1 MTISKFARRSLVFWL
16 VTAAA
21 TEALA
26 AQDNTESP
34 PVAAQDGTETPPV
47 DEPEEIVVTAQLRE
61 QSLQDVPIS
70 IDVLG
75 AEEIADK
82 KIDDIGDI
90 GNEVP
95 GLSVY
100 SFVPRQVN
108 PSIRGAASL
117 NDSPGV
123 DQSVAMFLDGVYIGQ
138 TGFFSLDLFDVERI
152 EVLKGPQ
159 GTLFGRNVTGGALSI
174 VTAIPPKTFDAA
186 LEATLGNYGQK
197 EVQGVVG
204 GPFTDALAGQLAFS
218 WKNSDGFYKNTF
230 DGSDVE
236 GRNTFSVR
244 TKLRFD
250 PSDAAEIILSAE
262 YARDKLDGVAFDL
275 FGDPLPYMDT
285 EAFGPDD
292 DVTLNTPGEL
302 DSETWAFTG
311 TVNVDTDLG
320 KITSITAYRKS
331 EIFTEYDID
340 GTPVVQ
346 LVGGDDDN
354 IKQFSQELRLT
365 GEAGNLQYVGGLYFL
380 NINHKRIENR
390 LLDGFPGSTYDLF
403 LAPPDGPNPNL
414 TVQGQDIET
423 KSYAA
428 YAEFTYDLG
437 ALSLTGGLRYTKDN
451 KSGTSFCTTEGADL
465 FCPPPARTIEH
476 DGSWDAITPRFV
488 AQYEFNNYVMAYASF
503 SRGFKSGG
511 FPLNIFDTDP
521 ESEFKPEFAN
531 NYEVG
536 LKSRFFNRRLQANI
550 ALFQIDFTDLQV
562 LQQSPE
568 GQIFA
573 ANAGEARTRGVEVD
587 LNARV
592 SDAFNLYANY
602 SYLDAEFKSLEIE
615 GADLS
620 GKRPRATPKHS
631 FNVGGSY
638 TFALGDAGNLTLRT
652 NVVYRS
658 RYFLSVDNAPNRTA
672 KVNGLVNAG
681 LEYATADERW
691 EFSLWAKNLTD
702 ERFFL
707 TKADRGTFI
716 QRRVDRNAGD
726 RTWTGRYNEP
736 RTFGATVR
744 FNY

>member
-1 MTISKFARRSLVFWL
+1 MTMNKHAGRSFLIL
-16 VTAAA
+16 CLMTGGA
-21 TEALA
+21 THAFA
-26 AQDNTESP
+26 AQETP
-34 PVAAQDGTETPPV
+34 AAEENREEPPV
-47 DEPEEIVVTAQLRE
+47 DEDEIVVTAQLRE

-82 KIDDIGDI
+82 KIDDIADI
-90 GNEVP
+90 GNEAP

-138 TGFFSLDLFDVERI
+138 VGFFSLDLFDVERI

-174 VTAIPPKTFDAA
+174 VTTRPPEAFDAT
-186 LEATLGNYGQK
+186 LEATLGKYEQK
-197 EVQGVVG
+197 ELQGVVG
-204 GPFTDALAGQLAFS
+204 GPLTDSLAGQIAFS
-218 WKNSDGFYKNTF
+218 WKDSDGFYENTF
-230 DGSDVE
+230 DGDDVE

-244 TKLRFD
+244 GKLRYNF
-250 PSDAAEIILSAE
+250 SDAAEVVLSAE
-262 YARDKLDGVAFDL
+262 YGRDKLDGIGFDL
-275 FGDPLPYMDT
+275 EGDPLPYMGT
-285 EAFGPDD
+285 EAFGADD
-292 DVTLNTPGEL
+292 EVTLNTPGEL
-302 DSETWAFTG
+302 DNKTWAYTG
-311 TVNVDTDLG
+311 TINVDTSIG
-320 KITSITAYRKS
+320 TITSITAYRKA
-331 EIFTEYDID
+331 ENFIEFDID

-346 LVGGDDDN
+346 LVARDDDR

-365 GEAGNLQYVGGLYFL
+365 GEVDNLQYVGGLYYL
-380 NINHKRIENR
+380 NINHQRTEDR

-403 LAPPDGPNPNL
+403 LAPPGGPNPNL

-428 YAEFTYDLG
+428 YAEVTYTLG
-437 ALSLTGGLRYTKDN
+437 GLSLTGGIRYTKDE

-465 FCPPPARTIEH
+465 FCPPPAATVEH
-476 DGSWDAITPRFV
+476 DGSWDAFTPRFV
-488 AQYEFNNYVMAYASF
+488 AQYEFNDDVMVYGSF

-511 FPLNIFDTDP
+511 FPLNIFDPDP
-521 ESEFKPEFAN
+521 QADFEPEYAN

-536 LKSRFFNRRLQANI
+536 LKSRFWGRRLQANI
-550 ALFQIDFTDLQV
+550 ALFQLDFTDLQV

-568 GQIFA
+568 GLIFA
-573 ANAGEARTRGVEVD
+573 ANAGKARTRGVEID

-592 SDAFNLYANY
+592 TDGLNLYGNY
-602 SYLDAEFKSLEIE
+602 THLDAEFKSLEIE

-620 GKRPRATPKHS
+620 GKEPRATPKHA
-631 FNVGGSY
+631 FNVGGTY
-638 TFALGDAGNLTLRT
+638 TLDLGNAGDLTLRA
-652 NVVYRS
+652 NMLYKS
-658 RYFLSVDNAPNRTA
+658 RYFLSVDNDPNRTA
-672 KVNGLVNAG
+672 KVDGLVNAG
-681 LEYATADERW
+681 IEYALPGGQW
-691 EFSLWAKNLTD
+691 EFSLWVKNLTD

-716 QRRVDRNAGD
+716 QRRADRQAGD

-744 FNY
+744 WNY